1 MEMKLYTF
9 ETIVYIYSM
18 LWHPVIIS
26 EIFLIKKVKKKIFLN
41 IAIDIL
47 FCIVVLVQ
55 LQHLFISS

>member
-26 EIFLIKKVKKKIFLN
+26 EIFLIKKSLFFFVFFRGVNFNALMHVINLKKFTR
-41 IAIDIL
+41 
-47 FCIVVLVQ
+47 
-55 LQHLFISS
+55 